1 MKEPRDERGSTSYEN
16 SNPAVFARS
25 HFRDAH
31 WVPLYWKVLQ
41 PARRGSGAV
50 DPERAIRCGAKQLRR
65 LGPFQDRAIQPP
77 RGCAPASSRRST
89 GCATSGSRP
98 GSRCAASTRRAS
110 RGSGAECRWRGRR
123 MGCPVRRCAAANQPV
138 HRRSPEQVEV
148 IQKINGYFNN
158 LKNLEGDFL
167 QTDADDKRKKGK
179 FYIERPGK
187 VRFDYSLPSKQ
198 KIISNGKY
206 LAIEDHDLNTTDRY
220 PLESTPF
227 RLLLTKE
234 VDLMRDANIIALDAG
249 DNVVVVTVQDKEAGN
264 GGQIRLFFDWPKLQ
278 LKEWIIS
285 DPQGLNTR
293 IQLAEMQSEQGCR
306 PEAVHIFARCGPAE
320 VQGWSELSDF
330 VYEPTLAS

>member
-1 MKEPRDERGSTSYEN
+1 MRTAIRPSLLGRVFATHTGYIPALAGTCFAGKCSSLPIAALVLSILGAPYALAQSN
-16 SNPAVFARS
+16 SGVSVHSKTVPSSPPAAAPQPAPAVPQA
-25 HFRDAH
+25 A
-31 WVPLYWKVLQ
+31 
-41 PARRGSGAV
+41 
-50 DPERAIRCGAKQLRR
+50 
-65 LGPFQDRAIQPP
+65 PP
-77 RGCAPASSRRST
+77 QAAAPA
-89 GCATSGSRP
+89 P
-98 GSRCAASTRRAS
+98 AAPQAP
-110 RGSGAECRWRGRR
+110 AAQ
-123 MGCPVRRCAAANQPV
+123 AAAPAPNAVGAGGGWDAQFGVAPPQT
-138 HRRSPEQVEV
+138 SQFTAAPEQVEL

-227 RLLLTKE
+227 RLLLTKD
-234 VDLMRDANIIALDAG
+234 VDLMKDANIIALDAG
-249 DNVVVVTVQDKEAGN
+249 ENVLVVTLQDKEAGN

-293 IQLAEMQSEQGCR
+293 IQLAEM
-306 PEAVHIFARCGPAE
+306 
-320 VQGWSELSDF
+320 
-330 VYEPTLAS
+330 TLNKDADPKLFTFSPDVGLPKFKGGSN

>member
-1 MKEPRDERGSTSYEN
+1 MNGDQRPMRTAIRPSLLGRIFATHTGYRFTGRCSSLPVAALALSILGAPYAVAQSN
-16 SNPAVFARS
+16 SGVSVHSKTVPSSPPAA
-25 HFRDAH
+25 A
-31 WVPLYWKVLQ
+31 PQ
-41 PARRGSGAV
+41 PAPAA
-50 DPERAIRCGAKQLRR
+50 PQAA
-65 LGPFQDRAIQPP
+65 PP
-77 RGCAPASSRRST
+77 QAAAPA
-89 GCATSGSRP
+89 P
-98 GSRCAASTRRAS
+98 AAPQAP
-110 RGSGAECRWRGRR
+110 A
-123 MGCPVRRCAAANQPV
+123 PQAAAPAPNAVGAGGGWDAQFGVAPPQTSQFTAA
-138 HRRSPEQVEV
+138 REQVEV
-148 IQKINGYFNN
+148 IEKINGYFNN

-206 LAIEDHDLNTTDRY
+206 LAIEDHDMNTTDRY

-227 RLLLTKE
+227 RLLLTKD

-249 DNVVVVTVQDKEAGN
+249 DNVVVVTLQDKEAGN

-293 IQLAEMQSEQGCR
+293 IQLAEMQLNKDADPKLFTFSPGVGLPKFR
-306 PEAVHIFARCGPAE
+306 DGPN
-320 VQGWSELSDF
+320 
-330 VYEPTLAS
+330 

>member
-1 MKEPRDERGSTSYEN
+1 MAQSN
-16 SNPAVFARS
+16 SGVSVHSKTVPSSPPAAAPQPAPAVPQAAPPQAAAPAPAAPQAPPAQAAAPAPNAVGAGGGW
-25 HFRDAH
+25 DAQFG
-31 WVPLYWKVLQ
+31 V
-41 PARRGSGAV
+41 A
-50 DPERAIRCGAKQLRR
+50 
-65 LGPFQDRAIQPP
+65 PP
-77 RGCAPASSRRST
+77 R
-89 GCATSGSRP
+89 TSQFT
-98 GSRCAASTRRAS
+98 AA
-110 RGSGAECRWRGRR
+110 
-123 MGCPVRRCAAANQPV
+123 
-138 HRRSPEQVEV
+138 PEQVEL

-206 LAIEDHDLNTTDRY
+206 LAIEDHDMNTTDRY

-227 RLLLTKE
+227 RLLLTKD
-234 VDLMRDANIIALDAG
+234 VDLMKDANIIALDAG
-249 DNVVVVTVQDKEAGN
+249 ENVLVVTLQDKEAGN

-293 IQLAEMQSEQGCR
+293 IQLAEM
-306 PEAVHIFARCGPAE
+306 
-320 VQGWSELSDF
+320 
-330 VYEPTLAS
+330 TLNKDADPKLFTFSPDVGLPKFKAGSN

>member
-1 MKEPRDERGSTSYEN
+1 MKKAIRPFLLGRILATQTGSHFAGKCSSLPIAALALAVLSAPYALAQSNSGTSVHSKTVP
-16 SNPAVFARS
+16 SNPPAA
-25 HFRDAH
+25 A
-31 WVPLYWKVLQ
+31 PQ
-41 PARRGSGAV
+41 PAE
-50 DPERAIRCGAKQLRR
+50 P
-65 LGPFQDRAIQPP
+65 QPAP
-77 RGCAPASSRRST
+77 QQPAAAPQAAPPQAAAPA
-89 GCATSGSRP
+89 P
-98 GSRCAASTRRAS
+98 AAPQA
-110 RGSGAECRWRGRR
+110 A
-123 MGCPVRRCAAANQPV
+123 PAAQAAAPAPNAVGAGGGWDAQFGVAPPQT
-138 HRRSPEQVEV
+138 SQFTAAPEQVEI
-148 IQKINGYFNN
+148 IQKINGYFND

-234 VDLMRDANIIALDAG
+234 VDLMKDANIIALDVG

-293 IQLAEMQSEQGCR
+293 IQLAEMHLNKDADPKLFTFSPDVGLPKFR
-306 PEAVHIFARCGPAE
+306 G
-320 VQGWSELSDF
+320 GSN
-330 VYEPTLAS
+330 